1 MTLLI
6 KNVNLI
12 DGSGRPAVKSDVLV
26 KNGRI
31 SAIGNFPNYRAAETI
46 DGMGAYLAPG
56 FIDAVSDADHHLG
69 IFLKPDSREFLSQ
82 GVTTVIGGH
91 CGFSLAPLIDGSLK
105 SFREW
110 ADIRKIN
117 VNWRG
122 VKEFLKN
129 LDERRIGVNFGTFVG
144 NITVREA
151 LLGGSSS
158 RSISS
163 DEMKVFNSILEKAL
177 KEGAFGFSIGLGYRQ
192 ANKISYSEIKSLVQ
206 TAAKLKKVVTV
217 HLRNEKSG
225 LIPAV
230 NETIDLAKETGA
242 TIVIEHFRPIAG
254 FEKKYEEA
262 AAMIES
268 SSHQADLYFG
278 IYPSEKSAVL
288 VQEFLPSWLQKEKV
302 ETILKDIETPGL
314 KEKIVRETPRLKGDE
329 TIIVKAPGHKYLEGK
344 SLKEFAENRNLRLNE
359 ALLAFMKLADFR
371 ATILC
376 KNLKMKKITEVMRS
390 DRSLIVSA
398 GSGMP
403 EYPAGIFPEFLKLAE
418 KDKRMPLEKAIHKI
432 TGLVA
437 KKIGIWNRGLIKE
450 GYFAD
455 LVIFRGGEIKE
466 VIVNGKRAV
475 KAGAFQGVS
484 AGKILQHNA

>member
-12 DGSGRPAVKSDVLV
+12 DGSGRSAEQKDVLV

-31 SAIGNFPNYRAAETI
+31 SVIGNFPNYRAAETI
-46 DGMGAYLAPG
+46 DGMGAYLSPG

-69 IFLKPDSREFLSQ
+69 IFLKPDLREFLSQ

-105 SFREW
+105 SLKEW

-129 LDERRIGVNFGTFVG
+129 LNKRRIGANFGTFVG

-151 LLGGSSS
+151 LLGRGSF
-158 RSISS
+158 RSASNEELKI
-163 DEMKVFNSILEKAL
+163 FNSILEKSL
-177 KEGAFGFSIGLGYRQ
+177 QEGAFGFSIGLGYRQ
-192 ANKISYSEIKSLVQ
+192 ANKISYNEVRSLAE
-206 TAAKLKKVVTV
+206 TAARAKKAVAV
-217 HLRNEKSG
+217 HLRDEKSG

-230 NETIDLAKETGA
+230 GEAINLAKETGA
-242 TIVIEHFRPIAG
+242 TIIVEHLRPIAG

-262 AAMIES
+262 AEIIEKN
-268 SSHQADLYFG
+268 SHQADVYFG
-278 IYPSEKSAVL
+278 LYPSEKSAVL
-288 VQEFLPSWLQKEKV
+288 IQEFLPLWLQKEKT
-302 ETILKDIETPGL
+302 EIILKDIETPGL
-314 KEKIVRETPRLKGDE
+314 KEKIARETPRLKGDE

-344 SLKEFAENRNLRLNE
+344 SLKEFAKNRNLRLNE
-359 ALLAFMKLADFR
+359 ALLALMKLSDFR
-371 ATILC
+371 ATVLC
-376 KNLKMKKITEVMRS
+376 KNLKTKKITRAMHS

-403 EYPAGIFPEFLKLAE
+403 EYPTGIFPEFLKLAE
-418 KDKRMPLEKAIHKI
+418 KEKIMPLEKAVHKI
-432 TGLVA
+432 TGLAA
-437 KKIGIWNRGLIKE
+437 KKLGIRSRGLIKE

-455 LVIFRGGEIKE
+455 LTIFRGGEIKE

-475 KAGAFQGVS
+475 KAGAFQDVL
-484 AGKILQHNA
+484 AGKILKQ